1 MQSHRREP
9 QNDEATFLNM
19 DFREEDALKNAG
31 ANIDNYITI
40 GRNSLEELYKQRS
53 IIKVRPY

>member
-1 MQSHRREP
+1 
-9 QNDEATFLNM
+9 M